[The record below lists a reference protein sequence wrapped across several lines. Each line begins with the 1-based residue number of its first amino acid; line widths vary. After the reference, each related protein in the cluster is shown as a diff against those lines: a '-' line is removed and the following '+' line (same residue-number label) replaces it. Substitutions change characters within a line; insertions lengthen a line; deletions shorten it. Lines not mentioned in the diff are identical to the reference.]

1 MRLTLFTAVAL
12 SLISGLLPGCDRTTP
27 EPPAKDGSAS
37 SGQSAAGA
45 ATGQASEGSTD
56 DRKAPARPSSRY

>member
-12 SLISGLLPGCDRTTP
+12 SLISGLLPGCDRTTTGKQV
-27 EPPAKDGSAS
+27 KDGSAASDSS

-45 ATGQASEGSTD
+45 VTGQASEGSTQK
-56 DRKAPARPSSRY
+56 R